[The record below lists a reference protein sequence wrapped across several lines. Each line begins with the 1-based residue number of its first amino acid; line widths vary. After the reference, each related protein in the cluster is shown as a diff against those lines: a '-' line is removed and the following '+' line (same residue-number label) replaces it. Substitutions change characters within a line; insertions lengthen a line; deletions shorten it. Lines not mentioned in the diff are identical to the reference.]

1 MCKKNIHCLA
11 L

>member
-1 MCKKNIHCLA
+1 MFHCLA